1 MARGMPT
8 AQLNMAILDLKER
21 IASNFTSS
29 HWHDIGLLTNSVDLI
44 SNHPRLLRSLSFG
57 DEDYEG
63 HVTQVLLGII
73 RSEGTNFEKIQE
85 YVDHRFDHEGIY
97 ISSKP
102 SKKKITFAPNVFAVP
117 ETDVRNDLVAVMM
130 PFAGFD
136 SVYNAIKSSC
146 ADAGL
151 QCLRADDIWDEST
164 FIQDIVNLIFQARI
178 VVCDFSKRNPNVF
191 YETGI
196 AHTLGK
202 EVIPIAQ
209 SLSDIPSDLQHHR
222 ALPYL
227 ANAEGLQKLRADLS
241 NRMKTIANRP

>member
-1 MARGMPT
+1 MAS
-8 AQLNMAILDLKER
+8 ADLNLSVLQLKEQ
-21 IASNFTSS
+21 IAKHFTSS
-29 HWHDIGLLTNSVDLI
+29 HWQDIALLTDSSELI
-44 SNHPRLLRSLSFG
+44 NNHHRLLRSLSFG

-63 HVTQVLLGII
+63 HVTQVLLDIV
-73 RSEGTNFEKIQE
+73 RKDPSNLQE
-85 YVDHRFDHEGIY
+85 ISDYVHNKLGDDSTY

-102 SKKKITFAPNVFAVP
+102 ASRRITFAPSVFAVP
-117 ETDVRNDLVAVMM
+117 DVEIRPDLVAVMM

-136 SVYNAIKSSC
+136 AVYAAIKEACS
-146 ADAGL
+146 DAGFD
-151 QCLRADDIWDEST
+151 CLRADDIWDEST

-202 EVIPIAQ
+202 EVVPIAQ
-209 SLSDIPSDLQHHR
+209 SLGDIPSDLQHHR

-227 ANAEGLQKLRADLS
+227 DNSEGHQKLRTDLAA
-241 NRMKTIANRP
+241 RLKTIAGRP